1 MTNEINTTSGNLPE
15 VSEAHTEAVRLHGAI
30 VADAQAAAYHL
41 ISLGKNLREMNERK
55 LYKELGFESLGDYAT
70 AAVGLKGR
78 AAYNYISAYETYGED
93 GLTKYGALGITK
105 LVALAQLEPE
115 DRADLLEH
123 GAEELST
130 RELQTLV
137 DELKRKN
144 EQLTFELGEMEEKG
158 ENSEELTA
166 QLEDCRAEIERLTA
180 LVAEERKNKVLP
192 APQMS
197 EEEKEEIRKRI
208 EAETEARHAEE
219 LKEAAEEAAKKA
231 KEEYKDKISDKAKEA
246 ERSAEKLKEA
256 ERRIN
261 ADAERINQLNA
272 KLEVVQTKNA
282 ELQANAQKPVY
293 SSGKE
298 AIKAHFGYIKK
309 AIEDVAKLLRDMED
323 KGEAEKL
330 RAGMI
335 KTLEMCKEELK

>member
-1 MTNEINTTSGNLPE
+1 MNEINTTSGNLPE

-55 LYKELGFESLGDYAT
+55 LYKELGFDSLGDYAA

-197 EEEKEEIRKRI
+197 EAEKEEIRRGI
-208 EAETEARHAEE
+208 EAETQARHAEE
-219 LKEAAEEAAKKA
+219 IKEAAEEAARKV
-231 KEEYKDKISDKAKEA
+231 KEEYKEKFSDEVKKT
-246 ERSAEKLKEA
+246 ERTEEKLKEA
-256 ERRIN
+256 ERRISE
-261 ADAERINQLNA
+261 DVERINQLNEKLNAEAA
-272 KLEVVQTKNA
+272 KCA
-282 ELQANAQKPVY
+282 ELQASAEKKPVY

-298 AIKAHFGYIKK
+298 AVKAHFGYIKK
-309 AIEDVAKLLRDMED
+309 AVEDVAELLGAMDD
-323 KGEAEKL
+323 KEEAAKL

-335 KTLEMCKEELK
+335 KTLDACKEKL

>member
-1 MTNEINTTSGNLPE
+1 MNEINTTSGNLPE

-55 LYKELGFESLGDYAT
+55 LYKELGFDSLGDYAT

-158 ENSEELTA
+158 KNSEELI
-166 QLEDCRAEIERLTA
+166 EDCKEEIERLVE
-180 LVAEERKNKVLP
+180 LVNEERKNKVLP

-197 EEEKEEIRKRI
+197 EAEKEEIRRGI
-208 EAETEARHAEE
+208 EAETQARHAEE
-219 LKEAAEEAAKKA
+219 IKEAAEEAAKKA
-231 KEEYKDKISDKAKEA
+231 
-246 ERSAEKLKEA
+246 ERTEEKLKEA
-256 ERRIN
+256 ERRISE
-261 ADAERINQLNA
+261 DVERINQLNA
-272 KLEVVQTKNA
+272 KLNAEAAKCA
-282 ELQANAQKPVY
+282 ELQASAEKKPVY

-298 AIKAHFGYIKK
+298 AVKAHFGYIKK
-309 AIEDVAKLLRDMED
+309 AVEDVAELLGAMDD
-323 KGEAEKL
+323 KEEAAKL

-335 KTLEMCKEELK
+335 KTLDACKEKL